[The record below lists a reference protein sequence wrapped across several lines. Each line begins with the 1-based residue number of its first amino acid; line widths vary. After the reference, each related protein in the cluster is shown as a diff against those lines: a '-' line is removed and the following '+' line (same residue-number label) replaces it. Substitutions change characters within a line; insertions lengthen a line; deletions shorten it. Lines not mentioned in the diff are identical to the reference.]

1 MKLLLD
7 TSAYVGLRASV
18 PAVTKRISLSDVV
31 LVSPI
36 VLGELMYG
44 FRKGSKFEQNMEV
57 LERFLQHDAVELV
70 PLGKVTADRYS
81 RIVLQLRKASRPI
94 PANDIWIAA
103 QALEHGAE
111 LLSADRH
118 FENIDGLVC
127 TLF

>member
-1 MKLLLD
+1 MNVLLD
-7 TSAYVGLRASV
+7 TSAYVGLRAGVS
-18 PAVTKRISLSDVV
+18 AVTKKVSLSDTV
-31 LVSPI
+31 LFSPI

-44 FRKGSKFEQNMEV
+44 FRNGSKFEQNMEV

-70 PLGKVTADRYS
+70 PVGQVTADRYS
-81 RIVLQLRKASRPI
+81 RIVLQLKRAGRPI

-111 LLSADRH
+111 LLSSDRH
-118 FENIDGLVC
+118 FGKIDGLVC